1 MCVCGSLNF
10 SANACFFEF
19 RSNQQNH
26 ITKEELEARRHAE
39 GVDAFLTFAT
49 EVSTMSSPLKR
60 PPSADDAHAYM
71 ENIPQNNNSHH
82 YIETTIVSH
91 PPFSY
96 LSSPSPPKKSRS
108 RTLRT
113 KLKKKAWLR

>member
-1 MCVCGSLNF
+1 MLCY
-10 SANACFFEF
+10 
-19 RSNQQNH
+19 SNQQNH
-26 ITKEELEARRHAE
+26 NLTKEELERRRHAE

-49 EVSTMSSPLKR
+49 EVSTMSSPIKR
-60 PPSADDAHAYM
+60 PPSIDDAHSYM
-71 ENIPQNNNSHH
+71 ENIPNNNNNNH

-91 PPFSY
+91 PPFNY

-113 KLKKKAWLR
+113 KLKKKSWLR